1 MLHAGLT
8 GDLGSGKST
17 VARMLAE
24 RGAVVF
30 SSDEMGRA
38 LMQPG
43 ERVYAEIVAA
53 FGAEVVAADGL
64 LDRKRLAALAF
75 DARRPRVEELNAIVH
90 PAVIEAQAT
99 QLAELAK
106 ANPHAIAVVE
116 SALIFSTTHVPEG
129 TWRSRFDCILLVEA
143 PEAEKIARFVD
154 RMAAGRTLGSGERAG
169 LEADARRRLR
179 VQQATVYPG
188 DCMVLHN
195 DGDVEQLEQQVE
207 AVWEQL
213 QQMEAAV
220 SGAKTKAKRSKQA
233 RP

>member
-1 MLHAGLT
+1 
-8 GDLGSGKST
+8 
-17 VARMLAE
+17 
-24 RGAVVF
+24 
-30 SSDEMGRA
+30 
-38 LMQPG
+38 MQPG

-75 DARRPRVEELNAIVH
+75 DAQRPRMEDLNAIVH
-90 PAVIEAQAT
+90 PAVIEAQAVRLA
-99 QLAELAK
+99 QLAK
-106 ANPHAIAVVE
+106 TNPHAIAVVE

-129 TWRSRFDCILLVEA
+129 TWRSRFDCILVVEA

-154 RMAAGRTLGSGERAG
+154 RMAAGRTLGFDERAG

-188 DCMVLHN
+188 DCLVLHN

-207 AVWEQL
+207 AVWERL
-213 QQMEAAV
+213 KEMEAAG
-220 SGAKTKAKRSKQA
+220 SAATTKGNAKREAKGK
-233 RP
+233 R